1 MIDSETIAPTRP
13 AGAGYAANA
22 PAILGLSSV
31 ISRASVVDLN
41 SLAQAAQENLPPP
54 ASRAAT

>member
-1 MIDSETIAPTRP
+1 MIDSETIAPLRAP
-13 AGAGYAANA
+13 LARAANA